1 MLPDIKPEIHVGNDP
16 VAKRAVEE
24 QMSPI
29 VAAFGF
35 IGEAIRLGA
44 KLNPDD
50 IIKIQSAQKEH
61 DINGDK
67 V

>member
-1 MLPDIKPEIHVGNDP
+1 MLPDIKPEIYASKDP
-16 VAKRAVEE
+16 AAEPAVEE

-61 DINGDK
+61 DINGNK